1 MTARPHKHLA
11 LCLGKVKSGS
21 DHPVSSPWLG
31 CSWGLTLDIADSRI
45 HNVSEGLT
53 FMVPCSWFQPKEK
66 TQIPPL
72 VFSIEQKVVWPVTR
86 SRWNSIFDLCLIPRK
101 RPMGKTWQ
109 LVLRRPMLWNLI
121 VCPQKNILVILE
133 VFLLSKIV
141 FLPKKAV
148 YRIKQY
154 WLGGHSSPK
163 LQRSGVEVT
172 AILETLTKYLS
183 EMTP

>member
-21 DHPVSSPWLG
+21 DHPVSSPLLG
-31 CSWGLTLDIADSRI
+31 CSWGLTSDIADSRI
-45 HNVSEGLT
+45 HNVNEGLT

-72 VFSIEQKVVWPVTR
+72 VFSIEQKVVWPATR

-101 RPMGKTWQ
+101 CAVGKTWQ

-133 VFLLSKIV
+133 VFLLSKII
-141 FLPKKAV
+141 FLPKKV
-148 YRIKQY
+148 RIKRY

-172 AILETLTKYLS
+172 AILETLIKFLS
-183 EMTP
+183 VMTP

>member
-21 DHPVSSPWLG
+21 DHPVSSPLLG

-66 TQIPPL
+66 NQIPPL
-72 VFSIEQKVVWPVTR
+72 VFSIEQRVVWPVTR

-101 RPMGKTWQ
+101 RPVGKTWQ
-109 LVLRRPMLWNLI
+109 LVLLIPMLWNLI

-148 YRIKQY
+148 YRIKRY

-163 LQRSGVEVT
+163 L
-172 AILETLTKYLS
+172 
-183 EMTP
+183 